1 MATTIQSSTGAA
13 VRGLTGLSQL
23 SREDANATLTQLSTQ
38 IQGKSGVLKLM
49 HTRKD
54 RDMVF
59 ERKSGYQF
67 WARRSSK
74 MEQTAQAL
82 RTLYQQA
89 GLPPTAQRQLDTYL
103 TQHGNRVGGNA
114 LANLIQ
120 THMNGQLSPTA
131 MARQL
136 PQLSSSVSGLVRN
149 QLFGTAAERRT
160 VNKEA
165 VPEEDLEAH
174 ADRKAFLQGQPD
186 LNANYTIGEGAAQL
200 KGMSRSAHPDR
211 KEFDLTKPIVIFFGG
226 SGSSCEAYSY
236 PAALAAG
243 PDETTGGLNFLAV
256 DYRGFGESA
265 DATVTPR
272 TVCDDGKAVYEH
284 VLSLG
289 FKPEQVILR
298 GHSLG
303 AAVAGQIHAE
313 AELRGQALGGVVYDR
328 PMSSAAGA
336 ASAQSGALAGQIAK
350 WSVGD
355 FGAQSCLQRMPR
367 NPQGQLLTPTRII
380 VDSSRMHGPGGVR
393 WPIKSPWA
401 TRPPSSRPITTT
413 MCWPITTSASSWPTD
428 KPTRRNCRGR
438 LWSAKTE
445 GRLCSEPPVT
455 TAGQHLLQAQV
466 VFDMALN
473 VVGRDGEF
481 DLDVLGRAR
490 NAVNRMRPGRG
501 IAPIKIAGHHMAEH
515 ALHRPQARIFA
526 HQTEGPQGV
535 GLEVSASAIAH
546 VLRQ

>member
-1 MATTIQSSTGAA
+1 MPTAIQSPAGPPI
-13 VRGLTGLSQL
+13 RGLQGLNQL
-23 SREDANATLTQLSTQ
+23 NPSDAKQTLNQLATQ

-67 WARRSSK
+67 WARRSGK

-82 RTLYQQA
+82 RALYQQA
-89 GLPPTAQRQLDTYL
+89 GLPPAAQRQLDTYL
-103 TQHGNRVGGNA
+103 SKHGNRVGGSA

-120 THMNGQLSPTA
+120 THMDGQLSPTV

-136 PQLSSSVSGLVRN
+136 PQLSTSVSGMVRN
-149 QLFGTAAERRT
+149 ALFGTAHERRT
-160 VNKEA
+160 VAAADVKDR
-165 VPEEDLEAH
+165 DLDAH
-174 ADRKAFLQGQPD
+174 TARKTFLNEQHD
-186 LNANYTIGEGAAQL
+186 VDANYTIGEGAQKL
-200 KGMSRSAHPDR
+200 QGMSRSAHPDR
-211 KEFDLTKPIVIFFGG
+211 KAFDLSKPIVIFFGG
-226 SGSSCEAYSY
+226 SGAACEAYSY

-243 PDETTGGLNFLAV
+243 PDEDTGGLNFLAV
-256 DYRGFGESA
+256 DYRGFGQSA
-265 DATVTPR
+265 DVAVTPR

-336 ASAQSGALAGQIAK
+336 AAAASGAVAGQIAK

-380 VDSSRMHGPGGVR
+380 VDSSRMHGPGGR
-393 WPIKSPWA
+393 QMADQTAMGHKTNFI
-401 TRPPSSRPITTT
+401 
-413 MCWPITTSASSWPTD
+413 PTD
-428 KPTRRNCRGR
+428 HDDFVLANHYFSQFMANR
-438 LWSAKTE
+438 
-445 GRLCSEPPVT
+445 
-455 TAGQHLLQAQV
+455 QA
-466 VFDMALN
+466 D
-473 VVGRDGEF
+473 
-481 DLDVLGRAR
+481 
-490 NAVNRMRPGRG
+490 
-501 IAPIKIAGHHMAEH
+501 
-515 ALHRPQARIFA
+515 
-526 HQTEGPQGV
+526 TPQGAPPP
-535 GLEVSASAIAH
+535 LITEN
-546 VLRQ
+546 